1 MADSRPTYHGSLNG
15 IDFNELA
22 GSQQLTL
29 GRGESR
35 GVRVFH
41 VPWDDRIAFLN
52 AMLGT
57 VAWVNGRLVQSV
69 DAQRFPGYNIL
80 QAKTVDIVGAGPA
93 TFENNAAEFNHA
105 QVTVNYGLE
114 TYEENQEEEEKVLA
128 TETINF
134 VADALLMPEA
144 GFKWDQYF
152 YDYVAPQKRA
162 DGSYSAARWQRSDAT
177 FPDAGKPILQQ
188 IPKLMPTIQHSY
200 TKLDLQVLPKAI
212 LSSVIGRVNNT
223 DFPNTDPPTDGA
235 TPGGMLLFTG
245 AQARRT
251 ITTKE
256 TKPYELTITMT
267 ERESPW
273 NSVWNAG
280 VGKWAVVT
288 PPIYTGADFTP
299 LMKYANMDN
308 MIKTDVS

>member
-1 MADSRPTYHGSLNG
+1 MADSRPTYHGTLNG
-15 IDFNELA
+15 IPFNELA

-41 VPWDDRIAFLN
+41 VPWDDRVSFLN

-57 VAWVNGRLVQSV
+57 FAWVNGLLVQSV
-69 DAQRFPGYNIL
+69 GAQRFPGYDIL
-80 QAKTVDIVGAGPA
+80 QAKTVDIVGGGPA

-105 QVTVNYGLE
+105 KITVNYGLE
-114 TYEENQEEEEKVLA
+114 SSEDNQTEEEKVLA

-134 VADALLMPEA
+134 VAEALLMPEA
-144 GFKWDQYF
+144 GFKWTQY
-152 YDYVAPQKRA
+152 YYEYVAPTKRN
-162 DGSYSAARWQRSDAT
+162 DGSYTAPTWDRKQGLA
-177 FPDAGKPILQQ
+177 DAGKPILQQ
-188 IPKLMPTIQHSY
+188 IPKLMPTIQHSF
-200 TKLDLQVLPKAI
+200 TKLDLKVLPKAI

-223 DFPNTDPPTDGA
+223 DFPNTNPPTDGA

-273 NSVWNAG
+273 NSIWNATA
-280 VGKWAVVT
+280 GKWAVVT
-288 PPIYTGADFTP
+288 PPVYQGADFTP

-308 MIKTDVS
+308 LIKEDDA